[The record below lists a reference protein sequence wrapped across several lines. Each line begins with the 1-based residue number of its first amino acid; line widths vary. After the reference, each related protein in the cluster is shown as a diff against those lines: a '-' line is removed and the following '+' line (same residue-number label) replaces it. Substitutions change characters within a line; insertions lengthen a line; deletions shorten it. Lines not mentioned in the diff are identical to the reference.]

1 MTILLLVL
9 SIITTLLPYD
19 ILYVLLFML
28 YVLLFM
34 RDILYVLLFMHDT
47 K

>member
-9 SIITTLLPYD
+9 SIVTTLLPYD
-19 ILYVLLFML
+19 ILYVLLFM
-28 YVLLFM
+28 
-34 RDILYVLLFMHDT
+34 HDT